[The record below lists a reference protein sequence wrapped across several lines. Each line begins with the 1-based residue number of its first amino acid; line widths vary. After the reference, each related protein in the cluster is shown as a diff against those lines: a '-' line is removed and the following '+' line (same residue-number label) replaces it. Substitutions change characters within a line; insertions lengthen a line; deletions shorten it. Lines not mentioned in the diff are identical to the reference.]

1 MSKTDNLND
10 NISRLREISSEM
22 SSRSKDDDLSLSS
35 KKITSSS
42 APKAIGPYHQA
53 TTVNNMLFVSGQIGL
68 DPQTGELVGAGIKE
82 QTLQCLANI
91 KAIVNEADF
100 GKVQIVR
107 MVIYLTDINDFE
119 AFNEAYGSF
128 FKKEAAPA
136 RTTVAVSALPKNAKV
151 EIEATAVREH
161 AMFLDSMRYRVARR

>member
-136 RTTVAVSALPKNAKV
+136 RTTVAVSALTKKSKV
-151 EIEATAVREH
+151 EI
-161 AMFLDSMRYRVARR
+161 